1 MDQVAL
7 NPSRQILYM
16 ALALGVTL
24 PGVALRLTGTHPD
37 PVIGALLYGMAIV
50 GAAFILSWAA
60 EVIQLDIAAG
70 LALALLALI
79 AILPEYAVDFV
90 FTMKA
95 GQEFAETGEAT
106 VYGPLALANMTGGNQ
121 LLIGFGW
128 PLVILLGTWRVRRT
142 QAPPED
148 AENTTATTIHL
159 DRSQSVE
166 IAYLA
171 IASLY
176 GLTLFLK
183 DHLTL
188 WDAAILIAIYVFYLR
203 RLSGAP
209 PSAPHLVGPS
219 AYIGSLPK
227 ITRRIINYAAFVV
240 AAIVILLC
248 AEPFAEAIVEMGE
261 ALGISNFLLVK
272 WIAPLASEA
281 PELLVA
287 ALFAWRLAARTGFGA
302 LISSKVNQWT
312 LLVGTL
318 PIVFSIFSGTLHG
331 LPLGP
336 VQRVELMV
344 TAAQSVFAVAIV
356 ASRSVSTKE
365 AWVMLSLFILQLL
378 ESGITELGHIS
389 EEASAQARIGSRNR
403 VPPRRSLGVTQG
415 RADSGPGGEGRS
427 PHPLGPTRRGVAAS
441 AATPFSVSVSVG

>member
-1 MDQVAL
+1 METVDL
-7 NPSRQILYM
+7 DPRRQILFISM
-16 ALALGVTL
+16 ALGVTL
-24 PGVALRLTGTHPD
+24 PGVYLRLSGTHPD
-37 PVIGALLYGMAIV
+37 PVVGAILFGLAIV

-60 EVIQLDIAAG
+60 EVVQLDIAAG

-90 FTMKA
+90 FTAKA
-95 GQEFAETGEAT
+95 GQEFAETGSASQ
-106 VYGPLALANMTGGNQ
+106 YGPLALANMTGGNQ

-128 PLVILLGTWRVRRT
+128 PLVILLGTYRVRKM
-142 QAPPED
+142 QASPER
-148 AENTTATTIHL
+148 AEGTTATTINL
-159 DRSQSVE
+159 NRSQSVE
-166 IAYLA
+166 IAYLT

-183 DHLTL
+183 DTLTL
-188 WDAAILIAIYVFYLR
+188 WDAGILVFVYILYLR

-209 PSAPHLVGPS
+209 PSMPHLVGPS

-227 ITRRIINYAAFVV
+227 RRRRIINYSFFAV
-240 AAIVILLC
+240 AAGVILLC
-248 AEPFAEAIVEMGE
+248 AEPFAEAIVEMGT
-261 ALGISNFLLVK
+261 ALGVSQFLLVK

-318 PIVFSIFSGTLHG
+318 PIVFSIFSRTTHG
-331 LPLGP
+331 LPLDRQ
-336 VQRVELMV
+336 QRVELMV

-356 ASRSVSTKE
+356 ASRSVTTKE
-365 AWVMLSLFILQLL
+365 AWAMFALFIAQLL
-378 ESGITELGHIS
+378 ESGLTELGHIS
-389 EEASAQARIGSRNR
+389 EEGSNQARIAVGIMFLLAAAWVLRKDFR
-403 VPPRRSLGVTQG
+403 KLVLVVR
-415 RADSGPGGEGRS
+415 EGLR
-427 PHPLGPTRRGVAAS
+427 
-441 AATPFSVSVSVG
+441 TPWDELARDEA